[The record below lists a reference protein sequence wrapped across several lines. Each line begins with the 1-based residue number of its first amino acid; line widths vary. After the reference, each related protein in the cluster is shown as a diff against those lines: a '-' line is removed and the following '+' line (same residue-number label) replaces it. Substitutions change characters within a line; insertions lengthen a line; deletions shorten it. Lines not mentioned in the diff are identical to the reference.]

1 MVKNKGFW
9 ILFIPYLVL
18 FIADL
23 TTTLMNKH
31 LIEFVEANILY
42 KLFGSLIPVLLLNL
56 AFIVYLYLMYKHPR
70 SGPFNRY
77 ILLLLMAV
85 VIGMRIIAIHNAMT
99 WYNAPA
105 VSVEQ
110 IKEVYTTEVI
120 VQAQFYYA
128 VLMYA
133 PIFFCIALFFLY
145 KLDHDSKRKDL

>member
-9 ILFIPYLVL
+9 ILFIPYIIL

-31 LIEFVEANILY
+31 LIEFVELNPLY
-42 KLFGSLIPVLLLNL
+42 KLFGSLIPILLLNF
-56 AFIVYLYLMYKHPR
+56 AFIGFLYIMYTKNV
-70 SGPFNRY
+70 SCGPFNRY

-85 VIGMRIIAIHNAMT
+85 VIIMRIIAIHNAMS
-99 WYNAPA
+99 WYDAPA

-120 VQAQFYYA
+120 VQSQIYYA
-128 VLMYA
+128 ALMYA
-133 PIFFCIALFFLY
+133 PIVFCIALFFLY
-145 KLDHDSKRKDL
+145 KLDHNIEKK

>member
-18 FIADL
+18 FVADL

-31 LIEFVEANILY
+31 LIEFVELNPLY
-42 KLFGSLIPVLLLNL
+42 KLFGSLIPILLLNL
-56 AFIVYLYLMYKHPR
+56 AFIGFLYFMYKHPG

-77 ILLLLMAV
+77 VLLLLMAV

-120 VQAQFYYA
+120 VQSQIYYA
-128 VLMYA
+128 ALMYA
-133 PIFFCIALFFLY
+133 PVLFCIALFFLY